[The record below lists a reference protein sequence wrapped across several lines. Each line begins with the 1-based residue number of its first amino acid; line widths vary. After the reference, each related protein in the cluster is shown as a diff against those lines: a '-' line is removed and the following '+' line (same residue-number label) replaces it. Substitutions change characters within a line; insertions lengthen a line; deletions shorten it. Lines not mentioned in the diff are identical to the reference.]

1 MKISKRQL
9 KAVLNVAYEAGF
21 NSGFECTDARW
32 VEHNFGNN
40 PDDPHWRGGMDELI
54 QDRDKVVKR
63 ILKHEVKHAK
73 MRKLKNVRKHW
84 NVNNKAASFMVR
96 EELGAGK
103 SVPVRKHWKQEL
115 VDFINDKSKKYDMPR
130 DKHGYVNLMAQLAEN
145 NEIDASIYQKLKEQ
159 DDSNTLSDLLAE
171 YDFEG
176 MDSAQVY
183 ASLDP
188 TSTTSDNN
196 ESNASKLNE
205 TPTKEDV

>member
-21 NSGFECTDARW
+21 NYRDENFSMGNFKEIAGETDL
-32 VEHNFGNN
+32 
-40 PDDPHWRGGMDELI
+40 DDG
-54 QDRDKVVKR
+54 RDKVVKR
-63 ILKHEVKHAK
+63 IVKHEVKHAK

-96 EELGAGK
+96 GELGAGK